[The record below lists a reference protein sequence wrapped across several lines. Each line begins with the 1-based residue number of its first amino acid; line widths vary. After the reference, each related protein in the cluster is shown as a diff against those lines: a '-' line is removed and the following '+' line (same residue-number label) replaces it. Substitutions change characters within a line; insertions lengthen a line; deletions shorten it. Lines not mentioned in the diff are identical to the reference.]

1 MSNFKIIGNSQIGK
15 DWALFEINKPIS
27 INSEKKFNNVD
38 EAIDSPLVKQLFYL
52 PFVKCVIVSKSKIEI
67 QRFNILE
74 WNEVIQEV
82 SKQIEDYLNDGGIV
96 LNNYNNEKIP
106 VSIYAESTPNPAVM
120 KFVTN
125 KPLVSSTFEFKNI
138 DEAKDSPLAQK
149 LFHYPYVKEIF
160 MDYNY
165 ISITKYEICKWDEV
179 ILELREFIKNYIQEE
194 KTIVNPDF
202 STKKSKSY
210 LNLEEFDSTENQIIK
225 VLDEYVKPAVASDGG
240 NIAFQKYDPKEK
252 ILKVVL
258 QGACSGCPSS
268 TFTLKNGI
276 ENILKEMMPGI
287 VNKVEAING

>member
-1 MSNFKIIGNSQIGK
+1 MNNFKIIGNSQIGK

-52 PFVKCVIVSKSKIEI
+52 PFVKCVIVSKSKIKI

-74 WNEVIQEV
+74 WNEVIEEV

-125 KPLVSSTFEFKNI
+125 KPFVSSTFEFKNI

-149 LFHYPYVKEIF
+149 LFHYPYIKEIF
-160 MDYNY
+160 MDNF
-165 ISITKYEICKWDEV
+165 ITRNV
-179 ILELREFIKNYIQEE
+179 
-194 KTIVNPDF
+194 
-202 STKKSKSY
+202 
-210 LNLEEFDSTENQIIK
+210 
-225 VLDEYVKPAVASDGG
+225 
-240 NIAFQKYDPKEK
+240 
-252 ILKVVL
+252 
-258 QGACSGCPSS
+258 
-268 TFTLKNGI
+268 
-276 ENILKEMMPGI
+276 
-287 VNKVEAING
+287 